1 MWSRMKSRSWPPL
14 ILMDGAWF
22 ATQEM
27 VQVWRNWTAA
37 AVQCKSTVG
46 SCDWRYPV
54 SKLVVEWAET
64 INNRGYISVLQLYEG
79 EQVVVSLR
87 CFLVEDDLLP
97 DELWRAWG
105 RSDNSY
111 LDEMM
116 DTVNILW
123 RCWFQS
129 QLDQYCTT
137 VGLQLIEV
145 FQISKMELGV
155 SRKEILMKLI
165 LIQDVGSLGNYN
177 NPTQPG
183 LLLGV
188 VLFIFV
194 ID

>member
-1 MWSRMKSRSWPPL
+1 MQRILKSHILAKKPKLTHLKIFKMWSRMKSRSWPTL
-14 ILMDGAWF
+14 ITDGWSL
-22 ATQEM
+22 
-27 VQVWRNWTAA
+27 VCYSRNGTSLEELN
-37 AVQCKSTVG
+37 CSCCTVA

-145 FQISKMELGV
+145 FHNSKMELGV
-155 SRKEILMKLI
+155 SRKRYCET
-165 LIQDVGSLGNYN
+165 DTY
-177 NPTQPG
+177 PRCW
-183 LLLGV
+183 
-188 VLFIFV
+188 
-194 ID
+194 